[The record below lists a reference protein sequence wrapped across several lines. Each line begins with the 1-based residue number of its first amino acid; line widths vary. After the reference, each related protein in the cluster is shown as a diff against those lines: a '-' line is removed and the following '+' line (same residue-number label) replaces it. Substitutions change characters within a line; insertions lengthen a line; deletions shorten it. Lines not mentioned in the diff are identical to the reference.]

1 VNLAQMRD
9 AVRTRL
15 GVPQSDSFFSD
26 PVLTDMI
33 NESLQAVT
41 AEADW
46 PWLQTSTT
54 FSTVA
59 GTGSYTPPADWGQTR
74 SLCID
79 GYDAMDY
86 RSLSEIREYLTTQR
100 SVPTVYTVSGEVILL
115 RPTPGAVYVV
125 THDYLKAEPALV
137 GDTDTPVMPSVF
149 HYAIVAFACHLA
161 HARNNEIGSYRGA
174 ITGSAAASLSQYH
187 NWLER
192 MMSARRR
199 TSGPMRV
206 RVRGGS
212 IL

>member
-1 VNLAQMRD
+1 MNLAQMRD
-9 AVRTRL
+9 AVRTRI
-15 GVPQSDSFFSD
+15 GVPAGDSFFSD
-26 PVLTDMI
+26 PTLTDLV
-33 NESLQAVT
+33 NEALQAVA

-79 GYDAMDY
+79 GYDAMDW
-86 RSLSEIREYLTTQR
+86 RSLSEIREYLSTQR
-100 SVPTVYTVSGEVILL
+100 GVPTVYTVSGEAILL

-125 THDYLKAEPALV
+125 THDYLKGEPTLV
-137 GDTDTPVMPSVF
+137 SDTDTPVMPSQF
-149 HYAIVAFACHLA
+149 HYSIIAFACHLA
-161 HARNNEIGSYRGA
+161 HARTNEIGSYRGV
-174 ITGSAAASLSQYH
+174 ITGSAAASLSQYKG
-187 NWLER
+187 WLER

-199 TSGPMRV
+199 TSGPIRV
-206 RVRGGS
+206 RVRSGS